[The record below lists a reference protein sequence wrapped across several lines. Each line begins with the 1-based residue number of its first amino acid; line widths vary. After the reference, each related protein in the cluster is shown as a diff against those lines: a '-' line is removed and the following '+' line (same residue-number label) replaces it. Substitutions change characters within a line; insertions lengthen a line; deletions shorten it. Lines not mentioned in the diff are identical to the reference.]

1 MNTFLLGMLA
11 GISIFG
17 VVILLVL
24 TFKMSQEIAMI
35 HRIVQILG
43 LKINKIEK
51 VSQATMEA
59 AEGFVDALQSSAEQM
74 MQQQQQSQQESSSDQ
89 FEDLRESFEEGI
101 RKFEE
106 EEGDEDEDN
115 WKKKK

>member
-1 MNTFLLGMLA
+1 MNTFFLGMLA

-24 TFKMSQEIAMI
+24 SFKMTQEIAMI

-51 VSQATMEA
+51 VTQATMEA

-74 MQQQQQSQQESSSDQ
+74 VQQQQSHQESSDQ

>member
-51 VSQATMEA
+51 VTQATMEA

-74 MQQQQQSQQESSSDQ
+74 IQQQQQSHQESPDQ

-101 RKFEE
+101 RQFEE

>member
-1 MNTFLLGMLA
+1 MNTFFLGMLA

-24 TFKMSQEIAMI
+24 SFKMTQEIAMI

-51 VSQATMEA
+51 VTQTTMEA

-74 MQQQQQSQQESSSDQ
+74 IQQQQSHQESPDQ

-106 EEGDEDEDN
+106 EEGEEDEDN

>member
-11 GISIFG
+11 GISVFG

-24 TFKMSQEIAMI
+24 VFKISQEITMI

-51 VSQATMEA
+51 VTQATMEA
-59 AEGFVDALQSSAEQM
+59 AEGFVDALQNSAEQM
-74 MQQQQQSQQESSSDQ
+74 MQQQNASQDSSDH

-106 EEGDEDEDN
+106 EEGEEDEDN

>member
-11 GISIFG
+11 GVGIFG
-17 VVILLVL
+17 IIVIMV
-24 TFKMSQEIAMI
+24 TVFKVSQEIAMI

-51 VSQATMEA
+51 VTQSTMVA
-59 AEGFVDALQSSAEQM
+59 AENFVDALQQSAEQF
-74 MQQQQQSQQESSSDQ
+74 QQHYRKAEPNDD
-89 FEDLRESFEEGI
+89 FGDLRESFEEGI

-106 EEGDEDEDN
+106 EETDEDEDN
-115 WKKKK
+115 WKKKT